1 MELRDDDSV
10 HCYFYGGQLRQLSP
24 GEKTMDKF
32 PITRA
37 GFERLKEELGRLRRV
52 EVPAN
57 IRDIEV
63 AREHGDISENAEYA
77 AAKERQAF
85 IQGKVQELE
94 NNLARSTIVETED
107 LTDEMVVFGSTV
119 TIEDTDTG
127 EVTRYQLVGPF
138 ESDMSR
144 NQISVTS
151 PIGKALI
158 RKKPGDE
165 VRVNT
170 PGGVREFEIVDITI
184 E

>member
-1 MELRDDDSV
+1 
-10 HCYFYGGQLRQLSP
+10 
-24 GEKTMDKF
+24 MDKF

-37 GFERLKEELGRLRRV
+37 GFERLKEELARLKKV

-57 IRDIEV
+57 IKDIEV

-77 AAKERQAF
+77 AAKERQSF
-85 IQGKVQELE
+85 IQGKIQELE
-94 NNLARSTIVETED
+94 NNLASSTVVELKD
-107 LTDEMVVFGSTV
+107 LTDERVVFGATV
-119 TIEDTDTG
+119 TIEDVNTG

-138 ESDMSR
+138 EADISR

-158 RKKPGDE
+158 RKEPGDE
-165 VRVNT
+165 VRVTT